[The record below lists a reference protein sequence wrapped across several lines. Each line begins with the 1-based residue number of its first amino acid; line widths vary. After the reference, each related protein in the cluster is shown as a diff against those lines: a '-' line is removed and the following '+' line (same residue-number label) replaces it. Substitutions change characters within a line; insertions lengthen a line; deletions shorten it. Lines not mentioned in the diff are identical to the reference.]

1 MAAQQKRELE
11 ETELKVPDSIPLCSE
26 SSDLK
31 IYKQDEPPP
40 PPPPQPHQ
48 ISSFVSNAKLTD
60 RESVALR
67 SPAVASSDLKMC
79 KQDPS
84 RLSSVSST
92 VTNNDLMTMNKK
104 RKREVNRCSRTDCC
118 KRVGLIPFRWKV
130 LMEGQ
135 LEALCESNDLH
146 EVICGMGE
154 AFTKPHYP
162 IFPIIPDDS
171 SNFPLPGLPRHEPSV
186 LSLKA
191 WGLGGVQCRLMM
203 FLLGGSIANSQVLV
217 FHSFSIKYAEARM
230 RGGALE

>member
-31 IYKQDEPPP
+31 IYKQDEP

-104 RKREVNRCSRTDCC
+104 RKREVNRCSRADCC
-118 KRVGLIPFRWKV
+118 KRVGLIPFRCRCGEVFCSEHRYSDRHDCNYDYKSAGRKAIAKENPVVKAPKIIKV
-130 LMEGQ
+130 
-135 LEALCESNDLH
+135 
-146 EVICGMGE
+146 
-154 AFTKPHYP
+154 
-162 IFPIIPDDS
+162 
-171 SNFPLPGLPRHEPSV
+171 
-186 LSLKA
+186 
-191 WGLGGVQCRLMM
+191 
-203 FLLGGSIANSQVLV
+203 
-217 FHSFSIKYAEARM
+217 
-230 RGGALE
+230 